1 MEFMFETR
9 VKDQMVYETLLPIK
23 RSKYPA
29 LSEDEERLSIP
40 LQTLCG
46 AIFDAILVHMMN
58 SIAPTT
64 WQPLRSEL
72 CAALNSQKDTRT
84 LEILERT
91 YGDAD
96 VLFVQEAASAFVKTA
111 SASLGAKYHIL
122 APSSM
127 DPKRDQNSLVFLCKK
142 RFPSTASEFT
152 DQVLSTLSKAPVAN
166 GDLYAATVFDSSN
179 RPFVVASFHGDTNGL
194 ATIPVTDALLTH
206 MKTLENHKL
215 LFGLDANTYENE
227 REGYQGAAKYQAF
240 IIDKGLAS
248 QHGTASMDVKRYTT
262 FNARTY
268 LQPQL
273 NKAVAFDERYTN
285 INVDRNPKDFILYTP
300 RDFELVDTGRDNTGE
315 RTYTEDMMF
324 PTLKFPS
331 DHGVTAATL
340 RLLPRRRV

>member
-1 MEFMFETR
+1 MASIRDSLVISTQVQGVAGMFETR

-72 CAALNSQKDTRT
+72 CAALNSQKDSRT

-111 SASLGAKYHIL
+111 SASLGDKYHIL

-152 DQVLSTLSKAPVAN
+152 DEVLSSL
-166 GDLYAATVFDSSN
+166 
-179 RPFVVASFHGDTNGL
+179 
-194 ATIPVTDALLTH
+194 
-206 MKTLENHKL
+206 
-215 LFGLDANTYENE
+215 
-227 REGYQGAAKYQAF
+227 
-240 IIDKGLAS
+240 
-248 QHGTASMDVKRYTT
+248 
-262 FNARTY
+262 
-268 LQPQL
+268 
-273 NKAVAFDERYTN
+273 
-285 INVDRNPKDFILYTP
+285 
-300 RDFELVDTGRDNTGE
+300 
-315 RTYTEDMMF
+315 
-324 PTLKFPS
+324 
-331 DHGVTAATL
+331 
-340 RLLPRRRV
+340 